1 MYLLLPAAQIAGF
14 SFRTCL
20 AGGQDDVD
28 GPVGRF
34 GYEML
39 ATDQNPACFSGPA

>member
-1 MYLLLPAAQIAGF
+1 
-14 SFRTCL
+14 L

-28 GPVGRF
+28 DPVGRF

-39 ATDQNPACFSGPA
+39 ARDQNPACFSGLA